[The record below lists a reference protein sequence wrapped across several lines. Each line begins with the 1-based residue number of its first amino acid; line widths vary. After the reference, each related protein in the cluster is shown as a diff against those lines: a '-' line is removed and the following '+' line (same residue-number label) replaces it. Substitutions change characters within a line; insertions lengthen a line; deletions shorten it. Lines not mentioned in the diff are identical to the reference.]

1 MSGRKLWHDSRLLF
15 VRSFR
20 EGIRNP
26 VFAFLF
32 PTVFPLFMITLT
44 SQLFKAMV
52 LLPGFPIRPYAAYET
67 PAVVLLGAMMGAG
80 YSATALVVDAQSG
93 FLDRLRLMP
102 VRPGSIL
109 IGRLLF
115 DVVRVLPAGVAVIAL
130 GVGLGTPLHR
140 GLAGALAVLA
150 VLALW
155 ALAYGGIFFAV
166 ALRTKNALAPLAL
179 LPLFMPLMFLSTAFV
194 PRVLMPGWIRSVSR
208 FNPYTYVIE
217 GSRQFLTGHLSWPVV
232 GEAVGAAAILLALTG
247 IATARGFGALVTRQ

>member
-115 DVVRVLPAGVAVIAL
+115 DVVRVLPAGVAVISIF
-130 GVGLGTPLHR
+130 
-140 GLAGALAVLA
+140 
-150 VLALW
+150 
-155 ALAYGGIFFAV
+155 AYGAIRWA
-166 ALRTKNALAPLAL
+166 A
-179 LPLFMPLMFLSTAFV
+179 STSSSSSLCHASQE
-194 PRVLMPGWIRSVSR
+194 P
-208 FNPYTYVIE
+208 
-217 GSRQFLTGHLSWPVV
+217 
-232 GEAVGAAAILLALTG
+232 
-247 IATARGFGALVTRQ
+247 